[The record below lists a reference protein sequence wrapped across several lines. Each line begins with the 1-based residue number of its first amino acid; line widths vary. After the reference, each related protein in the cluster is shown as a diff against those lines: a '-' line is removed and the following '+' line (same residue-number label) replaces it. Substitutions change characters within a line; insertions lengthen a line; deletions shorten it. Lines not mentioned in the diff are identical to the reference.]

1 MKKPIVDLKAAM
13 AISAV
18 APGLG
23 HNVAPAAAQLITEQ
37 MARDY
42 AELVNTKNEL
52 LATTAKF
59 PTKVANK
66 ADLGT
71 FSHAVV
77 AMRDTVNRS
86 KAFHKKEKEPY
97 LRGGQAVDSFFFGLN
112 EELARRMSTLEAAVN
127 AYQQAILA
135 EERRQREIANRK
147 AQAEAEEAR
156 LKAERARKA
165 ETQAQRTVEANVA
178 ERAAEA
184 AQEATQV
191 SSAGLVRTRFEES
204 NTLVTM
210 KQVAFAEVTDYTEL
224 PLELLR
230 PYISQSA
237 LDSAVKAFAR
247 MTDHKTQIPGAKIGF
262 KDDTVIR

>member
-1 MKKPIVDLKAAM
+1 M
-13 AISAV
+13 AKTKTEV
-18 APGLG
+18 TPGIG

-37 MARDY
+37 LTRDY
-42 AELVNTKNEL
+42 AELVRTKNDL
-52 LATTAKF
+52 LATSARF
-59 PTKVANK
+59 GTKVANK

-112 EELARRMSTLEAAVN
+112 EELARRMSLLEQAVN
-127 AYQQAILA
+127 VYQLAILN

-147 AQAEAEEAR
+147 AQADAEEAR
-156 LKAERARKA
+156 LKAERART
-165 ETQAQRTVEANVA
+165 EENQAKRAVEANVA
-178 ERAAEA
+178 ERAAAA

-210 KQVAFAEVTDYTEL
+210 RQVAYAEVTDYNEL

-230 PYISQSA
+230 PYISQAA
-237 LDSAVKAFAR
+237 LDSAVKTYAR
-247 MTDHKTQIPGAKIGF
+247 MTEHKTQIPGARIGF
-262 KDDTVIR
+262 KDDSVIR